1 MNVFSLAKKH
11 STVLAILAVLAGC
24 LAAPYMI
31 PENPDATVF
40 RSGVLGAL
48 LLAGCFFPVREALER
63 CSRRELGC
71 GLVLGLLFA
80 FALSLGSEL
89 FVYNGLLR
97 GLGSA
102 IRRAA
107 VPVLATPLLGCLSA
121 RLMLLRSAP
130 SARMSHMPH
139 MSHMQRI
146 PMPAFALLFLLCWL
160 PVLLAY
166 FPGMLNYDIVDEY
179 NQLRLHQYYAINPL
193 LYSLVE
199 LSLLRLGAAVH
210 SATFGLF
217 LCTAARMLCL
227 AFALAYGCSFA
238 QKRHI
243 NPFVLFL
250 ITAFFA
256 LHPVFSVLSVS
267 TNKDVPFAAALLTLS
282 LLSWDLLEAPDAFL
296 SDKKRCLLFVVMVI
310 GTSSMRKNGVFA
322 LLLLLPGLVIALRGR
337 RLRALCLCGGAAVC
351 CALLELLLT
360 LCLSPVPQPVSQL
373 YSLPAQQLVRAYNN
387 GTMSEA
393 DATELESWY
402 LYPTGLNIYE
412 HIADRAKIN
421 LDQDRLAEDDSAFW
435 DLWMRNARS
444 NLHEYTEAFLLL
456 NMGLWY
462 PDDLSHS
469 TVYTPI
475 VYDPPGYLETDLNAG
490 ELPEFETVC
499 LLPRVRELIERIC
512 KQNAYQ
518 KYPVVSILFCTATP
532 LWVLAFAAA
541 LLAARR
547 RTWAL
552 PALLGMLGVWLS
564 YFLGPCTLPRYVLP
578 LFCLAPIALAV
589 AFSSDVPEKR
599 VTHES
604 L

>member
-1 MNVFSLAKKH
+1 MNVFAHAKKH
-11 STVLAILAVLAGC
+11 STAFAILVVLAGC

-31 PENPDATVF
+31 PENPDAAIF

-48 LLAGCFFPVREALER
+48 LLAGCFFPVKEALER
-63 CSRRELGC
+63 CSRRELVC
-71 GLVLGLLFA
+71 GLCWGLLFS

-97 GLGSA
+97 GLSSA
-102 IRRAA
+102 LRRAA
-107 VPVLATPLLGCLSA
+107 IPVLAAPLLGGLCA
-121 RLMLLRSAP
+121 RLMLLRPAP
-130 SARMSHMPH
+130 SARTP
-139 MSHMQRI
+139 RI
-146 PMPAFALLFLLCWL
+146 PMPAFALLFLLCWS
-160 PVLLAY
+160 PMLLAY
-166 FPGMLNYDIVDEY
+166 FPGMLNYDIVVEY
-179 NQLRLHQYYAINPL
+179 DQLRLHQYYAINPM
-193 LYSLVE
+193 LYSLIE
-199 LSLLRLGAAVH
+199 LSLLRLGDALH

-227 AFALAYGCSFA
+227 SFALAYSCCFA

-243 NPFVLFL
+243 SPWALLL

-267 TNKDVPFAAALLTLS
+267 TNKDVPFAAALLVLT
-282 LLSWDLLEAPDAFL
+282 LLSWELLESPDAFL
-296 SDKKRCLLFVVMVI
+296 SDIRRCLTFVVMAI
-310 GTSSMRKNGVFA
+310 GTASMRKNGVFA

-337 RLRALCLCGGAAVC
+337 RLRALCLCGGAAIG
-351 CALLELLLT
+351 CALVELTLT
-360 LCLSPVPQPVSQL
+360 LCLSPVPQPAGQL

-393 DATELESWY
+393 DKAELEGWY
-402 LYPTGLNIYE
+402 LFSTGLNIYE

-421 LDQDRLAEDDSAFW
+421 LDQDRLSEDGSAFW
-435 DLWMRNARS
+435 SLWMRNAPD
-444 NLHEYTEAFLLL
+444 NLHEYAEAFLLL

-469 TVYTPI
+469 TVYAPI
-475 VYDPPGYLETDLNAG
+475 VYDPPGYLETDLCAG
-490 ELPEFETVC
+490 ELPEFETIC
-499 LLPRVRELIERIC
+499 LLPRVCALVERIC

-532 LWVLAFAAA
+532 LWVLAFAAS

-547 RTWAL
+547 RSATL

-589 AFSSDVPEKR
+589 AFSSDMSRKE
-599 VTHES
+599 HHA
-604 L
+604 